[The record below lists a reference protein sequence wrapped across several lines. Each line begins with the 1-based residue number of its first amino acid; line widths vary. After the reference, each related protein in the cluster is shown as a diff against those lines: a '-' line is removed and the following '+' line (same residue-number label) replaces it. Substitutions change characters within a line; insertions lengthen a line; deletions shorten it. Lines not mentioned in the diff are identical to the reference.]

1 MNPSRT
7 FIKKIIYKIF
17 GEKVYSKAYTKGKI
31 KDIQSGQ
38 LAEKEVDFIR
48 HFITNESFVL
58 DIGANYGHYAIE
70 MAKLCPNGKVF
81 AYEPIPFTFQIL
93 ELIKAHF
100 RANNLL
106 TFHAA
111 VSETNGTLEMNLPL
125 LDFGAPNTGVA
136 YIGNSSPS
144 KTIRHQVKT
153 VKLDDQKFERSID
166 FIKIDIEGHEPQ
178 AFKGMEQLI
187 LTDRPVSLIEFSHPC
202 LARANASPTEFA
214 NYLTSRLNLQFF
226 EVKGK
231 CLTSVDSTTP
241 PDGYYFL
248 IPTEKTSNYQDL
260 ICP

>member
-1 MNPSRT
+1 LAKRSIQKPTPKVKSKT
-7 FIKKIIYKIF
+7 FKAVNWPKKRLISF
-17 GEKVYSKAYTKGKI
+17 
-31 KDIQSGQ
+31 
-38 LAEKEVDFIR
+38 R

-93 ELIKAHF
+93 ERIKAHF
-100 RANNLL
+100 HANNLM
-106 TFHAA
+106 TYHAA

-136 YIGNSSPS
+136 YIGNSSPT

-202 LARANASPTEFA
+202 LARANASPSDFA
-214 NYLTSRLNLQFF
+214 NYLTSQLNLQFF

-231 CLTSVDSTTP
+231 CLSLVQATTP

-248 IPTEKTSNYQDL
+248 IPTEKISNYQDL